1 MGFPIKALGAQEQS
15 SFADSGVYR
24 ICSPSVDAETS
35 EGVLVF
41 SLLANDAKGWREFQ
55 RRYERLIYR
64 CITKVT
70 RRFASVVT
78 QEDVREIYAS
88 LLLSLLS
95 NNKHKLRSFDPER
108 GTRFSTWIG
117 LLAINCAYDH
127 LRAAKRE
134 PNKGTLAEADDL
146 ASKTPDPFEQVAEQE
161 RAEIARRTLDS
172 FSDKDR
178 TFATLYFGEG
188 MEPDDIAKTMKIS
201 VKTVYSK
208 KHKIQSRLESMLNGA
223 NAEGKASSSRVAA

>member
-1 MGFPIKALGAQEQS
+1 MGSHNRAAAVEQEVVTE
-15 SFADSGVYR
+15 SGVYPVA
-24 ICSPSVDAETS
+24 CAVDADSS
-35 EGVLVF
+35 EEVLVF
-41 SLLANDAKGWREFQ
+41 ALIANDAKAWREFSN
-55 RRYERLIYR
+55 RYERLIYR

-78 QEDVREIYAS
+78 QEDVREIYATLLVS
-88 LLLSLLS
+88 LLT
-95 NNKHKLRSFDPER
+95 NDKHKLRSFDPER

-134 PNKGTLAEADDL
+134 PSKGTLAEAADL
-146 ASKTPDPFEQVAEQE
+146 ASRLPDPFEQVAEHE
-161 RAEIARRTLDS
+161 RAAIAQKTLGS

-178 TFATLYFGEG
+178 TFAALYFGEG
-188 MEPDDIAKTMKIS
+188 MEPDQIARTMKIS

-208 KHKIQSRLESMLNGA
+208 KHKIQSRLESMLL
-223 NAEGKASSSRVAA
+223 GKNPAPVSGEVVAA

>member
-1 MGFPIKALGAQEQS
+1 MAQ
-15 SFADSGVYR
+15 SGVFR
-24 ICSPSVDAETS
+24 VSAPAVDANSS
-35 EGVLVF
+35 EDVLVCA
-41 SLLANDAKGWREFQ
+41 LIANDAKGWREFQ

-78 QEDVREIYAS
+78 QDDVREIYAT
-88 LLLSLLS
+88 LVLSLLS
-95 NNKHKLRSFDPER
+95 NDKHKLRSFDPER

-146 ASKTPDPFEQVAEQE
+146 VSKTPDPFEQVAEQE
-161 RAEIARRTLDS
+161 RAAIAERTLGS
-172 FSDKDR
+172 FSDRDR
-178 TFATLYFGEG
+178 TFAALYFGEG
-188 MEPDDIAKTMKIS
+188 MDPTEIARTMRIS
-201 VKTVYSK
+201 IKTVYSK
-208 KHKIQSRLESMLNGA
+208 KHKITSRLESMLLGD
-223 NAEGKASSSRVAA
+223 AATQAA